1 MNRKDPRIDLW
12 IIVAACIAGTFLFA
26 YASYLLNIARFPDS
40 FISIWNVWDAPH
52 YLNIAKEG
60 YSSSVVNER
69 YLLIAFFLLYPLIIK
84 IFSFVFQ
91 NYLLSSLI
99 VSNIGFAVAAYY
111 LYKLVRTDF
120 ESSDALRSVIY
131 FSVFPTAYF
140 LHAPYTESLLL
151 ALTIASFYYAR
162 NEK

>member
-131 FSVFPTAYF
+131 FSVFPTTYF